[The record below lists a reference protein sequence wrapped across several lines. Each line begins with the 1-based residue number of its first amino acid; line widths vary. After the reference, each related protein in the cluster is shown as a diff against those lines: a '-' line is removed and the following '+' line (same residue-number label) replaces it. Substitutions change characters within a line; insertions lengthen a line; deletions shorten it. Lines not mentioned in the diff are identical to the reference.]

1 MKKLLSL
8 IALAGIFVACQPEEL
23 KTAFEVG
30 DAQVTI
36 DVNTVDVR
44 TGKAV
49 DATVTGSIGET
60 SGKVITISGK
70 PSVPAQTVTVT
81 AKYKADYMSKEA
93 EYKADVKVAALRAG
107 GKAEYSVNIV
117 VGEPDPVQGYSF
129 RVVAG
134 DPKTAV
140 TTTYF
145 TPADGHALVDHAGE
159 QWAKNL
165 SEYLL
170 QGTVTYTVKLGSKVP
185 VSTFDAEAAG
195 AIEFKDVFD
204 SYVDAFDTGVT
215 ETPASLDIVVSAYS
229 YYTAW
234 QTVTKVTTDYTVYK
248 HNVAD
253 ADNTKDVA
261 IGEFEVESYQSTQ
274 AEYKEIAN
282 PEGHGHYI
290 YGHGHSHGHG
300 EGGNAGGGIVL
311 PE

>member
-30 DAQVTI
+30 DALVTI
-36 DVNTVDVR
+36 DVNTIDVR

-49 DATVTGSIGET
+49 DATIICVSGDV
-60 SGKVITISGK
+60 SGKVISIKGE
-70 PSVPAQTVTVT
+70 PSVPAQTVRVT
-81 AKYKADYMSKEA
+81 AQYKADYMSEQADYSA
-93 EYKADVKVAALRAG
+93 EVKVAALRAG

-129 RVVAG
+129 RVVV
-134 DPKTAV
+134 DDIQRNV
-140 TTTYF
+140 STTYF

-170 QGTVTYTVKLGSKVP
+170 QGTVTYNVKLGNKV
-185 VSTFDAEAAG
+185 TEHQFNTAG
-195 AIEFKDVFD
+195 AGAAEFEDVFM
-204 SYVDAFDTGVT
+204 SYVNAFNTGVT
-215 ETPASLDIVVSAYS
+215 EKPASLDIVVSAYS

-234 QTVTKVTTDYTVYK
+234 QTSTKVTTDYTVYK

-253 ADNTKDVA
+253 ADNTRDVS
-261 IGEFEVESYQSTQ
+261 IGEFKVASYQSMQ

-300 EGGNAGGGIVL
+300 AGGNAGGGIVL
-311 PE
+311 PD